1 MKVQV
6 TIKSVERPE
15 AIIIREAKQD
25 EPYVENFRLNTR
37 AVPLWNGFFLR
48 VILL

>member
-25 EPYVENFRLNTR
+25 EPYVK
-37 AVPLWNGFFLR
+37 
-48 VILL
+48 ILD